1 MDRKNA
7 ADMAI
12 MKKIIV
18 ISITITMDRK
28 DVADMTI
35 MKKIIVI
42 SITITIT
49 MDRKDAVDMT
59 IMDIITM
66 QMRYLQAGERRL
78 PTNIQRRN
86 LIIL

>member
-1 MDRKNA
+1 MSITITMDRKDA

-18 ISITITMDRK
+18 MSITITMDRK
-28 DVADMTI
+28 DAADM
-35 MKKIIVI
+35 
-42 SITITIT
+42 
-49 MDRKDAVDMT
+49 A

-86 LIIL
+86 WIIL